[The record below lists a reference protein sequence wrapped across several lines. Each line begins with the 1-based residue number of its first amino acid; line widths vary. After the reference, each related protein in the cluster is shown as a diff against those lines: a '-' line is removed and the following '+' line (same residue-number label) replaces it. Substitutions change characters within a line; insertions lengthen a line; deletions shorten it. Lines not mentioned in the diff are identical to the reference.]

1 MRRFSWSNNQQSRG
15 FRVIFWTY
23 QRKHLC
29 CDSVGLMITNYL
41 MNGSFS
47 SFLEAESDSQFWDVE
62 DVNVFTGLVV
72 EIRHI
77 ASWHQKRHR
86 KNSFSC
92 SIQSSYDAKKRRYID
107 FLCCI
112 SKESYCSLYMNAR
125 THLKTNDY
133 QRCYYLS

>member
-1 MRRFSWSNNQQSRG
+1 MSTTIPVKTLTSLKSRNWLSDSPSKKNEEVQWSNNQQSRG

-23 QRKHLC
+23 LRKYLC

-47 SFLEAESDSQFWDVE
+47 SFLEAESDNQFWDIE

-86 KNSFSC
+86 KNSFLC
-92 SIQSSYDAKKRRYID
+92 SIQW
-107 FLCCI
+107 C
-112 SKESYCSLYMNAR
+112 NP
-125 THLKTNDY
+125 HLATMLRSGDI
-133 QRCYYLS
+133 